1 LAAAEAV
8 HVVDSCAFIAFLQD
22 EPGADD
28 ITRIMKEERCLIHA
42 VNVCEVYYDLLRRD
56 DLTGAGSLEDLLQ
69 ASGLEIIAA
78 LPPDLWREAGR
89 IKAELRRLS
98 LADCFAMALTLQEN
112 GILVT
117 SDHREFDPVAAAGLC
132 PIHFIR

>member
-1 LAAAEAV
+1 MAAAEAV
-8 HVVDSCAFIAFLQD
+8 YVFDSCAFIAFLQD

-28 ITRIMKEERCLIHA
+28 VIRLMKERRCLIHA

-56 DLTGAGSLEDLLQ
+56 DMGSANSLENLLQ
-69 ASGLEIIAA
+69 AGGLEIYAA
-78 LPPDLWREAGR
+78 LPPHLWREAGK

-112 GILVT
+112 GTLVT
-117 SDHREFDPVAAAGLC
+117 ADHHEFDPVAAAGLC